1 MLIVLDHDHGFSMR
15 SQKIVIAA
23 KDRFTLYE
31 EIYNL
36 IHQELISMPNFSDF
50 YVEFIMMIGFIFN
63 IKYKT
68 MGKLHRTQQIIGL
81 IKNARQMHDK
91 AQYRSL
97 TYAPTQQ

>member
-36 IHQELISMPNFSDF
+36 IHQELISMPNFSKS
-50 YVEFIMMIGFIFN
+50 YVEIYN
-63 IKYKT
+63 
-68 MGKLHRTQQIIGL
+68 QINL
-81 IKNARQMHDK
+81 E
-91 AQYRSL
+91 
-97 TYAPTQQ
+97 